1 MNDFT
6 LSRLTAIDGVGR
18 RLPEISGYK
27 SNKYVGLFYFLW
39 HGQHNPGST
48 VRNVTELLKSNYAD
62 LFDPDPQNPVVP
74 KDAWLHVHE
83 PLYGY
88 YNSMDEWVMRKHI
101 ELFIAAGL
109 DFVTFDFTNGFY
121 YDAPMRNFM
130 KILRAYKDAG
140 WKVPQVSFYL
150 WIKGNELAH
159 RLLEE
164 VYRKEEY
171 QDLLFRTS
179 SGKPLLIGSLQYDA
193 GKFGE
198 LLDKEI
204 LDYFDVRQ
212 SAVMYPNEED
222 ELLWPYWQFKRDWK
236 VYKDMVNVSSAQA
249 GNAFSFAYEPADPPY
264 NNEVHGRG
272 WSTKHPMNKDVAAIL
287 RGENA
292 QEGWDNAIAK
302 DPDIIF
308 VCGWNEWVVQKQF
321 LPDGKP
327 HYTDNFSVECS
338 RDIEMLRAET
348 YVEGKDGT
356 YEEEG
361 FGDNYYQQLAYNI
374 RRFKGIAGET
384 TAAGK
389 MTIDIHGDVAQWD
402 SVKEKYLAINT
413 TKEARNAN
421 GFYDGLTY
429 TQAAPENVI
438 QDVQVAHDGENV
450 YFKIAGKETIKKNNA
465 ANWMNLFIG
474 IEGSGA
480 ASWCGFNYV
489 VQCINGDMTVSVV
502 GQNVPV
508 GSASYDLKGNVLQ
521 IAVPRKTL
529 GISEDGF
536 KMTFKVADGV
546 EQTED
551 TLNYYVSGEVF
562 PVGRYAY
569 IYRG

>member
-1 MNDFT
+1 MHDFT
-6 LSRLTAIDGVGR
+6 LSKLTAVDGVGR

-27 SNKYVGLFYFLW
+27 KDRSVGLFYFLW

-48 VRNVTELLKSNYAD
+48 VRNVTELLQSNYDD
-62 LFDPDPQNPVVP
+62 LFDKDPTNPVVP

-88 YNSMDEWVMRKHI
+88 YNSMDPWVMRKHI

-121 YDAPMRNFM
+121 YDEPMQHFLE
-130 KILRAYKDAG
+130 ILREYKDAG
-140 WKVPQVSFYL
+140 WNVPKVSFYL

-164 VYRKEEY
+164 VYLKEEY
-171 QDLLFRTS
+171 QDLVFYTNN
-179 SGKPLLIGSLQYDA
+179 GKPLLIGSLQYDA

-198 LLDKEI
+198 LLDPEI

-212 SAVMYPNEED
+212 SAVMYANEAD
-222 ELLWPYWQFKRDWK
+222 DLLWPYWQFKRDWK

-249 GNAFSFAYEPADPPY
+249 GNAFSFAYSPAEPPY

-272 WSTKHPMNKDVAAIL
+272 WSSKHPVNGDVQAIL

-308 VCGWNEWVVQKQF
+308 ICGWNEWVVQKQF

-338 RDIEMLRAET
+338 RDIEMLRAAT
-348 YVEGKDGT
+348 YVPGEDGA
-356 YEEEG
+356 YAEEG
-361 FGDNYYQQLAYNI
+361 FGDNYYMQLAYNI
-374 RRFKGIAGET
+374 RKFKGLPGAMP
-384 TAAGK
+384 AAGT
-389 MTIDIHGDVAQWD
+389 MTLDIHGDLAQWD
-402 SVKEKYLAINT
+402 SVKDKYLALST
-413 TKEARNAN
+413 EKEARNAP
-421 GFYDGLTY
+421 GFYDGLVY
-429 TQAAPENVI
+429 TQAAPANVI
-438 QDVQVAHDGENV
+438 EHVQVAHDGNNV
-450 YFKIAGKETIKKNNA
+450 YFKIAAKNRIETDFRV
-465 ANWMNLFIG
+465 LIG
-474 IEGSGA
+474 VAGMDRPD
-480 ASWCGFNYV
+480 WCGFHFT
-489 VQCINGDMTVSVV
+489 VQGSTIADFAGETVGAVSR
-502 GQNVPV
+502 
-508 GSASYDLKGNVLQ
+508 DLRENVLQ
-521 IAVPRKTL
+521 IAIPKSAL
-529 GISEDGF
+529 GLPENGF
-536 KMTFKVADGV
+536 QLTFKVVDGV
-546 EQTED
+546 EKAD
-551 TLNYYVSGEVF
+551 DILDYYVSGEVF

>member
-1 MNDFT
+1 MNNFT

-27 SNKYVGLFYFLW
+27 SDKYVGLFYFLW
-39 HGQHNPGST
+39 HGQHTPGST
-48 VRNVTELLKSNYAD
+48 VRNVTELLKSNYTD
-62 LFDPDPQNPVVP
+62 LFDRDPQNPVVP

-121 YDAPMRNFM
+121 YDEPLRNFL
-130 KILRAYKDAG
+130 KILREYKNAG

-164 VYRKEEY
+164 IYNQEAYK
-171 QDLLFRTS
+171 DLLFCTD
-179 SGKPLLIGSLQYDA
+179 SGKPLLIGSLEYDA

-198 LLDKEI
+198 LLDQEI

-222 ELLWPYWQFKRDWK
+222 DLLWPYWQFKRDWK

-249 GNAFSFAYEPADPPY
+249 GNAFSFAYAPAEPPY

-272 WSTKHPMNKDVAAIL
+272 WSTKHPVNKDVEAIL

-308 VCGWNEWVVQKQF
+308 VCGWNEWVVQKHF
-321 LPDGKP
+321 LPDGMP

-338 RDIEMLRAET
+338 RDIEMLRAAT
-348 YVEGKDGT
+348 YVQGEDGS
-356 YEEEG
+356 YVEEG
-361 FGDNYYQQLAYNI
+361 FGDNYYMQLAYNI
-374 RRFKGIAGET
+374 RRFKGLSGNVP
-384 TAAGK
+384 AAGK
-389 MTIDIHGDVAQWD
+389 MEIDIHGDLAQWNA
-402 SVKEKYLAINT
+402 VKEKYLALS
-413 TKEARNAN
+413 TKKEERNAP
-421 GFYDGLTY
+421 GFYDGLVY

-438 QDVQVAHDGENV
+438 EDVQVAHDSKNV
-450 YFKIAGKETIKKNNA
+450 YFKITAKKAIETD
-465 ANWMNLFIG
+465 MHVLIG
-474 IEGSGA
+474 VADSAVED
-480 ASWCGFNYV
+480 WCGFNYV
-489 VQCINGDMTVSVV
+489 VKGNTVSNFKAETV
-502 GQNVPV
+502 GKVSRNVRE
-508 GSASYDLKGNVLQ
+508 NVLQ
-521 IAVPRKTL
+521 FAIPRSVL
-529 GISEDGF
+529 GIQEDGF
-536 KMTFKVADGV
+536 KLTFKVTDGV
-546 EQTED
+546 ED
-551 TLNYYVSGEVF
+551 ACNILDYYVSGDVF

>member
-1 MNDFT
+1 MHNFT
-6 LSRLTAIDGVGR
+6 LSHLTAIDGVGR

-27 SNKYVGLFYFLW
+27 SDKYVGLFYFLW

-48 VRNVTELLKSNYAD
+48 VRNVTELLRTNYYD
-62 LFDPDPQNPVVP
+62 LFDRDPQNPVVP
-74 KDAWLHVHE
+74 RDAWLHVHE

-121 YDAPMRNFM
+121 YDEPMQNFM
-130 KILRAYKDAG
+130 KILREYKDAG

-164 VYRKEEY
+164 VYNKEEY
-171 QDLLFRTS
+171 KDLLFHTG
-179 SGKPLLIGSLQYDA
+179 SGKPLLIGSLEYDA
-193 GKFGE
+193 GKFGQ
-198 LLDKEI
+198 LLDQEI

-212 SAVMYPNEED
+212 SAVMYSDEEN
-222 ELLWPYWQFKRDWK
+222 ELLWPYWQIKRDWK

-249 GNAFSFAYEPADPPY
+249 GNAFSFAYEPAEPPY

-272 WSTKHPMNKDVAAIL
+272 WSTKHPINKDVDAIL

-321 LPDGKP
+321 LPDGRP

-338 RDIEMLRAET
+338 RDIEMLSAET
-348 YVEGKDGT
+348 YVQGEGGA
-356 YEEEG
+356 YVEEG
-361 FGDNYYQQLAYNI
+361 FGDNYYMQLAYNI
-374 RRFKGIAGET
+374 RRFKGLLGESP
-384 TAAGK
+384 AAGK
-389 MTIDIHGDVAQWD
+389 MALDIHSDIAQWD
-402 SVKEKYLAINT
+402 SVKDKYLAVNT
-413 TKEARNAN
+413 KKEARDAK
-421 GFYDGLTY
+421 GFYDGLAY
-429 TQAAPENVI
+429 TQTAPENVI
-438 QDVQVAHDGENV
+438 EEVQVVHDSQNV
-450 YFKIAGKETIKKNNA
+450 YFKILAKETIKETDA
-465 ANWMNLFIG
+465 SNWMNLFIG
-474 IEGSGA
+474 VEGNNA
-480 ASWCGFNYV
+480 DLWCGFNYV
-489 VQCINGDMTVSVV
+489 VRRINGVMTVSPV
-502 GQNVPV
+502 GQNVPMDE
-508 GSASYDLKGNVLQ
+508 ASYDLKDNVLQ
-521 IAVPRKTL
+521 IAVPRKAL

-536 KMTFKVADGV
+536 KITFKIADGV
-546 EQTED
+546 EKTDDVLQ
-551 TLNYYVSGEVF
+551 YYVSGDVF
-562 PVGRYAY
+562 PIGRYAY